1 MHPLVTALIAQQD
14 AEGLGNN
21 AFARKLGVDKGTWS
35 NVRRG
40 LEQPATSIFA
50 AAFRTYPEIVARVA
64 LTMGIPNEQDV
75 DSQRSMKAA
84 S

>member
-1 MHPLVTALIAQQD
+1 MHPLVTALIERQD

-40 LEQPATSIFA
+40 IEEPTGVVFA
-50 AAFRTYPEIVARVA
+50 AAFRTYPDAVQQAAQVMEISSDNGDDLRQPV
-64 LTMGIPNEQDV
+64 E
-75 DSQRSMKAA
+75 AA